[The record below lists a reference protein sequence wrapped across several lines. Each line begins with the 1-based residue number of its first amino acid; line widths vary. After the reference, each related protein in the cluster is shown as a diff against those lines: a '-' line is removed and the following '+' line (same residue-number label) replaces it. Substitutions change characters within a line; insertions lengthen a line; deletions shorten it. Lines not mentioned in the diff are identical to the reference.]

1 MFFEIGIVVALIALN
16 GLFAMSEIAIVSS
29 RRARI
34 EVQAAAGHRG
44 ARAALRLLDDPSRFL
59 ATVQI
64 GITLVGIFAG
74 AYGGA
79 TIAGHLAA
87 PLNEFDF
94 IAPHG
99 DDVAITLVV
108 VAITYF
114 SLIIGELV
122 PKRIG
127 LNNPEAIAITIAP
140 PMEAL
145 SRVAAPAV
153 WLLRRSTEAVI
164 AVLGVKQAQRTT
176 VSEEE
181 VKSMIAEGTQAGTF
195 THAEQAMIES
205 VLRLADRTVKSVMTP
220 RRDLFWLDPND
231 SADVI
236 REEMLKA
243 RYSRLLVCES
253 TTDVVIGVV
262 TTKDVLA
269 AVLQDP
275 QIDIR
280 QLMVPPVA
288 VPETMQLLKLI
299 DFLRTNAVHMVVVVD
314 ERGTTQGIVT
324 TTDILES
331 IAGQLP
337 QHGDDPAA
345 ILTQRDD
352 GSWLVDGSL
361 PVDQFEDRLGLRGLR
376 RPDDFNTLA
385 GLVLYSLKHLPHV
398 GERVRANGLLL
409 EVVDM
414 DGQRI
419 DKLLVTRIAQEEETG

>member
-1 MFFEIGIVVALIALN
+1 MIFEIGIVVALIALN
-16 GLFAMSEIAIVSS
+16 GLLAMSEIAIVSS

-34 EVQAAAGHRG
+34 EVQAVAGHRG
-44 ARAALRLLDDPSRFL
+44 ARAALRLIDDPSRFL

-79 TIAGHLAA
+79 TIAAHLVA
-87 PLNEFDF
+87 PLNEFEF

-108 VAITYF
+108 IAITYF
-114 SLIIGELV
+114 SLVVGELV

-127 LNNPEAIAITIAP
+127 LNNPESIAITIAP

-153 WLLRRSTEAVI
+153 WLLRKSTEVVLAI
-164 AVLGVKQAQRTT
+164 LGVKPSQRTT

-195 THAEQAMIES
+195 TSAEQAMIES
-205 VLRLADRTVKSVMTP
+205 VLRLADRSVKSVMTP

-231 SADVI
+231 PVHVI
-236 REEMLKA
+236 REELLTA
-243 RYSRLLVCES
+243 RYSRLLVCET

-262 TTKDVLA
+262 ATKDVLS
-269 AVLQDP
+269 AVLQNPD
-275 QIDIR
+275 INIR

-288 VPETMQLLKLI
+288 VPETMQMLKLI
-299 DFLRTNAVHMVVVVD
+299 DFIRENAVHLVVVVD

-337 QHGDDPAA
+337 QEGDEPAA
-345 ILTQRDD
+345 MLTQRDD
-352 GSWLVDGSL
+352 HSWLVDGAF
-361 PVDQFEDRLGLRGLR
+361 PVDEFEDRLGIRGLR
-376 RPDDFNTLA
+376 RPDEFNTMA
-385 GLVLYSLKHLPHV
+385 GLILHSLKHLPHV
-398 GERVRANGLLL
+398 GERVSTDGLLF

-419 DKLLVTRIAQEEETG
+419 DKLLVTRVTESLEGG